1 MAKAELTVHLRIKD
15 IDRFRLLLWELMT
28 LRDEM
33 RVMASPHADR
43 LDRLI
48 ERFTEGGDDEGAG
61 EDS

>member
-15 IDRFRLLLWELMT
+15 IDRFRLFLWELMT

-48 ERFTEGGDDEGAG
+48 ERFDVGGDDEGAG
-61 EDS
+61 ER